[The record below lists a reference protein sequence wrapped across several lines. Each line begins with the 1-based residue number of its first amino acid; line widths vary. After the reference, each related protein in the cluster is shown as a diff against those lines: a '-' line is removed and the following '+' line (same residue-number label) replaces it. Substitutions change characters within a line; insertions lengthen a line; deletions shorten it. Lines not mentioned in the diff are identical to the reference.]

1 MADGGREM
9 AHRVADL
16 DRVKAAL
23 VEGSGAPGSRAGF
36 GARDR
41 VDLLLDEGSFVETH
55 PLRRHRD
62 PRCASAAAPEDADGV
77 VTGWGTVQ
85 GRTTFVYALD
95 SRGTGSGLG
104 ETHAEKIHKV
114 MDLAERAGAP
124 LVSLCEGSGAHLL
137 EGAASLARY
146 GGILRRAARASG
158 VVPQIGVVLGPCE
171 GAAAYA
177 PLLGDFVFVVRGT
190 VAAAGGA
197 GLPEAEARTASF
209 LFEDEESCL
218 AGVRRLLSFLPANN
232 RELPP
237 LDASD
242 DPVGQSNDPVS
253 RNANRSRSRSRSS
266 ERLREIVPREPG
278 RPYDI
283 HEVIGEI
290 VDDGAYM
297 EVHEGWGSGFVC
309 AFARLGGEA
318 VGVVADQPR
327 SERGAPDAEGLRK
340 AAGFVTVCD
349 AFNIPLVTLVDAPD
363 FVAGSPRE
371 AGELI
376 RHGAGLLYAYGN
388 ATVPRISVVLRKA
401 HGAAYLMRDSRAIG
415 TDLAL
420 AWPTNE
426 IAVTDAETAVDVAFR
441 RDLAESDDPQITRER
456 LVKQYTAR
464 FLHPYY
470 GAEDGL
476 VDDVI
481 DPAATRGIL
490 VAALATLRTK
500 QEDPPSRKHGNPPL

>member
-1 MADGGREM
+1 MV
-9 AHRVADL
+9 HRVAEL
-16 DRVKAAL
+16 D
-23 VEGSGAPGSRAGF
+23 

-41 VDLLLDEGSFVETH
+41 LDLLLDEGSFVETH
-55 PLRRHRD
+55 PLRRHQD
-62 PRCASAAAPEDADGV
+62 PRCAADPEYADGV
-77 VTGWGTVQ
+77 VTGWGTVE

-124 LVSLCEGSGAHLL
+124 LVSLCEGAGAHLL
-137 EGAASLARY
+137 EGATSLARY

-158 VVPQIGVVLGPCE
+158 VVPQISVVLGPCE

-190 VAAAGGA
+190 AAAAGGA
-197 GLPEAEARTASF
+197 GLPEADARTASF

-237 LDASD
+237 VDASG
-242 DPVGQSNDPVS
+242 DPMSRSNDPVGRS
-253 RNANRSRSRSRSS
+253 ASKNRSRSRSSSSSS

-297 EVHEGWGSGFVC
+297 EVHEGWGSAFVC

-327 SERGAPDAEGLRK
+327 SERGTQDAEGLRK
-340 AAGFVTVCD
+340 AARFVTICD
-349 AFNIPLVTLVDAPD
+349 SFNIPLVTLVDAPD
-363 FVAGSPRE
+363 FVAGSRRE
-371 AGELI
+371 ASELI

-401 HGAAYLMRDSRAIG
+401 HGAAYLMRDSRAMG

-426 IAVTDAETAVDVAFR
+426 IAVTDAETAVEVAFR
-441 RDLAESDDPQITRER
+441 RDLAESDDPPITRER

-470 GAEDGL
+470 GAEHGL

-481 DPAATRGIL
+481 DPAATRGVLI
-490 VAALATLRTK
+490 AALATLRPK